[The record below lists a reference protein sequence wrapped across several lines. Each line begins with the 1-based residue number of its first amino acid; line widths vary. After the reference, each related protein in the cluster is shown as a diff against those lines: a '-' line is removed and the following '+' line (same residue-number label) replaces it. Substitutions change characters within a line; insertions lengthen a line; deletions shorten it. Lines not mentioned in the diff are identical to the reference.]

1 MEGFY
6 WGMLHP
12 FTAAPQLL
20 LLLAFALFVQQR
32 LPEAEDAFTG
42 LWAGSIAGAA
52 AAATGII
59 ALAPDLPLTVAA
71 VLLGL
76 LVAAAVKLR
85 SVVLWI
91 AGGFAGLLNGYVSW
105 PEPGPFSDMLFSGLG
120 ALVGSI
126 LIVIFAGGSIELLR
140 QKSGWSWLGIAARVA
155 GSWIVAVS
163 VLLGALMLRPGT

>member
-20 LLLAFALFVQQR
+20 LLLAFALFLQQR

-42 LWAGSIAGAA
+42 LWVGSILGGAVA
-52 AAATGII
+52 ALGLVGI
-59 ALAPDLPLTVAA
+59 APDPPLIAVA

-76 LVAAAVKLR
+76 LVASAVKLR

-91 AGGFAGLLNGYVSW
+91 AGGGAGLLNGYVSW

-120 ALVGSI
+120 ALAGSI
-126 LIVIFAGGSIELLR
+126 LIVIVVGGGLEILR
-140 QKSGWSWLGIAARVA
+140 QKAGWPWLGIAVRIA

-163 VLLGALMLRPGT
+163 VLLGALMLRPGL